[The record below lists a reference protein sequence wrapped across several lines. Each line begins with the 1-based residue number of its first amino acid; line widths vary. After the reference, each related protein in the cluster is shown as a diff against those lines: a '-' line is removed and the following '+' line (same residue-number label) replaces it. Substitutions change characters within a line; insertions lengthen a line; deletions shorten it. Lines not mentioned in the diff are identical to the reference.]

1 MPEIVKPPFSWPSN
15 SWTILKKIIRAW
27 YAAEQGGN
35 EVSQKRIAQM
45 ADAHQSQVSMNK
57 AFLQS
62 IGIVEPEGIKLT
74 EAGKRYGLGLTNEN
88 VRVAQQGLQ
97 EIIKNCTLLRD
108 LVDTVH
114 ARGNVEEADLEAELS
129 LLTKQGKTNAGFATG
144 ASVLQGILLDS
155 GEIEKVGT
163 ILKINKSHAD
173 EDRKSPPPRR
183 EIAAANEILPAS
195 GLRRIPVPVSAGS
208 IWYVE
213 VAENPDE
220 FEVAKFLDMQK
231 LIFSKTR

>member
-1 MPEIVKPPFSWPSN
+1 M
-15 SWTILKKIIRAW
+15 
-27 YAAEQGGN
+27 
-35 EVSQKRIAQM
+35 
-45 ADAHQSQVSMNK
+45 
-57 AFLQS
+57 
-62 IGIVEPEGIKLT
+62 
-74 EAGKRYGLGLTNEN
+74 
-88 VRVAQQGLQ
+88 
-97 EIIKNCTLLRD
+97 
-108 LVDTVH
+108 H

-163 ILKINKSHAD
+163 MLRSIRAMQMKTSNS
-173 EDRKSPPPRR
+173 RPPRR

>member
-1 MPEIVKPPFSWPSN
+1 MAETVKPPFSWPNN

-45 ADAHQSQVSMNK
+45 ADAHPSQVSTNK

-74 EAGKRYGLGLTNEN
+74 EAGKRYGLGLTNDN

-108 LVDTVH
+108 LVDTVR
-114 ARGNVEEADLEAELS
+114 ARGTVEEADLEAELS

-155 GEIEKVGT
+155 GEVDKVGT
-163 ILKINKSHAD
+163 VLKISKTYED

-183 EIAAANEILPAS
+183 EIAANEILPAS

-213 VAENPDE
+213 VAENPNE
-220 FEVAKFLDMQK
+220 FELEKFIEMQK
-231 LIFSKTR
+231 LIFSKTK

>member
-1 MPEIVKPPFSWPSN
+1 
-15 SWTILKKIIRAW
+15 
-27 YAAEQGGN
+27 
-35 EVSQKRIAQM
+35 M
-45 ADAHQSQVSMNK
+45 ADAHQSQVSTNK

-108 LVDTVH
+108 LVDIVR
-114 ARGNVEEADLEAELS
+114 ARGNVEETDLEAELS

-155 GEIEKVGT
+155 GEIDKVGT
-163 ILKINKSHAD
+163 ILKISKSYGD

-183 EIAAANEILPAS
+183 EIAANEILPAS

-220 FEVAKFLDMQK
+220 FELEKFIDMQK